1 MELDELNRDLEFKGK
16 VIELVTIYEEE
27 IDNLKNSSN
36 YSESFNIAVVH
47 TLRRVISDLDK
58 LLKNYNKE

>member
-1 MELDELNRDLEFKGK
+1 MKLDEDLEFKGK
-16 VIELVTIYEEE
+16 TVELITIYEEE
-27 IDNLKNSSN
+27 INSLKNSSN
-36 YSESFNIAVVH
+36 YSESFNIAIVH

>member
-1 MELDELNRDLEFKGK
+1 MVLDEGLEFKGK

-36 YSESFNIAVVH
+36 YSESFNISIVH

>member
-1 MELDELNRDLEFKGK
+1 MVLDEGLEFKGK
-16 VIELVTIYEEE
+16 IVELVTIYEEE

-36 YSESFNIAVVH
+36 YSESFNIAIVH

>member
-1 MELDELNRDLEFKGK
+1 MELEDLEFKGK

>member
-1 MELDELNRDLEFKGK
+1 MVLDEDLEFKGK

-36 YSESFNIAVVH
+36 YSESFNIAIVH
-47 TLRRVISDLDK
+47 TLRLVISDLDK

>member
-1 MELDELNRDLEFKGK
+1 MELEDLEFKGK

-36 YSESFNIAVVH
+36 YSESFNIAIVH

-58 LLKNYNKE
+58 LLKNYNKG

>member
-1 MELDELNRDLEFKGK
+1 MELEDLEFKGK

-27 IDNLKNSSN
+27 IDNLKSSSN
-36 YSESFNIAVVH
+36 YSESFNIAIVH

>member
-1 MELDELNRDLEFKGK
+1 MVLDEGLEFKGK

-36 YSESFNIAVVH
+36 YSESFNIAIVH

>member
-1 MELDELNRDLEFKGK
+1 MELEDLEFKGK

-36 YSESFNIAVVH
+36 YSESFNIAIVH
-47 TLRRVISDLDK
+47 TLRRVIGDLNE